1 MDKAR
6 TLVRACVLAG
16 YQKIHLDA
24 STPCADDPKGGLDD
38 LTVADRAAALCKAA
52 ENAYR

>member
-24 STPCADDPKGGLDD
+24 STPCADDPKGGVDD
-38 LTVADRAAALCKAA
+38 LTVADRAAGFVQGS
-52 ENAYR
+52 